1 MNYIKETTNNYSIAS
16 IKLQE
21 KGIVQVACIYCVEIY
36 PIVRNNQLKTITN
49 NTLICNTC
57 NNETMVPIVPNS
69 VLQTQCKNFGEQVK
83 KIQEWNKE
91 AFEIIDDESDY
102 EDYEYEENNLLSDDM
117 FRADYYGEEMKDA
130 LQQEI

>member
-1 MNYIKETTNNYSIAS
+1 MSESCNNSSFLKMTEKIIEQASDLGPLSLISKEELIETKKAIKVY
-16 IKLQE
+16 K
-21 KGIVQVACIYCVEIY
+21 KD
-36 PIVRNNQLKTITN
+36 
-49 NTLICNTC
+49 CNIC

-69 VLQTQCKNFGEQVK
+69 VLQTQCKNFGEQVN

>member
-1 MNYIKETTNNYSIAS
+1 MEYMKEATNNYAVAV
-16 IKLQE
+16 KQMKE

-36 PIVRNNQLKTITN
+36 PIVRNDQLKTITN

-69 VLQTQCKNFGEQVK
+69 VLQTQCKNFGEQVQ

-102 EDYEYEENNLLSDDM
+102 EDYEYEENNILSDDM